1 MLYRRW
7 PHWWDDPLSFTRHA
21 RRRMLKRNL
30 DEIQVR
36 ILLDSGETLQAQT
49 DGETWQVT
57 AYLENQKWCLIIKP
71 DLIQRRI
78 VLITMY
84 PLSV

>member
-36 ILLDSGETLQAQT
+36 ILLESGETLQAQT

-57 AYLENQKWCLIIKP
+57 ATLENQRWCLIIKP

-78 VLITMY
+78 ILITMY
-84 PLSV
+84 PLSG